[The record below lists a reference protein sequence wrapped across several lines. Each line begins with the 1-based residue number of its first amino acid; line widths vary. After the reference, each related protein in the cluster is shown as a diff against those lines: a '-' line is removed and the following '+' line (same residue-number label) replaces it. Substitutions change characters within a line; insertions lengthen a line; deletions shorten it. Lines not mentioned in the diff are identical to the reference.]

1 MPAFQQKSRPERKN
15 APSVKK
21 IFIQLL
27 YSINNLINM
36 NILLFRI
43 AVYFICK
50 RAYSTLFE
58 CGEPKHVIKFLTYS
72 FDSENFASQHT
83 ELKPLCCKKTLQYA
97 ET

>member
-1 MPAFQQKSRPERKN
+1 
-15 APSVKK
+15 
-21 IFIQLL
+21 
-27 YSINNLINM
+27 M

-58 CGEPKHVIKFLTYS
+58 CGDFVSKHVIKFLTYS

-83 ELKPLCCKKTLQYA
+83 ELKPLCCKKHYNTPKHKQSLYIPINKLRFLHF
-97 ET
+97 ETAHI